1 MREMIDKYKLK
12 SIFSPAVTGKTE
24 YSTTEILFAIENQP
38 TVEAIL
44 IQWIKEY
51 AQKKSANDGM
61 DCYWTFWEEDVL
73 RMIEEWEKDNGDDF

>member
-38 TVEAIL
+38 TVEAIPIEWL
-44 IQWIKEY
+44 EKQADEY
-51 AQKKSANDGM
+51 IEFGLNRIAN
-61 DCYWTFWEEDVL
+61 EL
-73 RMIEEWEKDNGDDF
+73 RVIIDEWEKKNGDDFQ